1 MLQKPSPS
9 NTEIIYLWKEKFF
22 GHLITYLL
30 VLANNKNSSKTNL
43 SLKNKVH
50 LHGDMDY
57 YSSSTSTKQIIPKI
71 QENIYH

>member
-1 MLQKPSPS
+1 MFQKPSPS

-30 VLANNKNSSKTNL
+30 VLAYTKNSLKTNL

-50 LHGDMDY
+50 LHGAMD
-57 YSSSTSTKQIIPKI
+57 
-71 QENIYH
+71 